1 MYCLIPTIYYSRKG
15 KTKET
20 IFYSDYQGL
29 KERGG
34 INEWIT
40 KDIWG
45 TAKTLCDAIMMN
57 TCHYT
62 LVQTIDYTTPRVDP
76 TINYGLWV
84 IMCQWRFISCNKQNI
99 RVWGVLIMGK
109 DMLLQEQ
116 EVNGKSLHLPLSFA
130 VNLKLLY
137 KIKFIKERE
146 TLENPSAKTLSFQFQ
161 TDTLP

>member
-130 VNLKLLY
+130 VNLKLLP
-137 KIKFIKERE
+137 
-146 TLENPSAKTLSFQFQ
+146 LL
-161 TDTLP
+161 